1 MKKTIAII
9 GTATLLI
16 ASALTSRAQSTNSV
30 GSFFGTVQSY
40 FTSFNTN
47 LDTTF
52 ASERGSIWTGVDSIQ
67 GGSVALA
74 NCLGASYKV
83 YKGLS
88 LESVTRNSGIAGT
101 VVSEQSGLG
110 LNFVIHDTKLTGYA
124 DFGYALGEAKDKL
137 YGELGLRVQK
147 ALTEHTFAGVSVG
160 AQLPA
165 NRQVFSAFAGF
176 TF

>member
-67 GGSVALA
+67 GGAVPLA
-74 NCLGASYKV
+74 NSLGVSYNVWKSISV
-83 YKGLS
+83 
-88 LESVTRNSGIAGT
+88 ESVTRNSGIAGT
-101 VVSEQSGLG
+101 VVSEQGGVGLS
-110 LNFVIHDTKLTGYA
+110 FVVHDTKLTGYA
-124 DFGYALGEAKDKL
+124 DLGYALGEPKEKL
-137 YGELGLRVQK
+137 YGEIGLRIFK
-147 ALTEHTFAGVSVG
+147 ALTTHTFAGVGIG

-165 NRQVFSAFAGF
+165 NRQVFSAIAGF